1 MLGEARG
8 NIVGEMGNEVEEG
21 VRNRLGAAAHHDGV
35 DSRSLLP
42 AFAGTGP
49 AGMTS
54 GESGTIGRRAHMK
67 QNPQDNFRS
76 VQGARVQVLPSSC
89 HHDEH
94 LSSPSVSVRRSVIPA
109 FSLVIPAFSL
119 VTSVASLVIPASPP
133 VIPASPP
140 VIPAKAGIHSGR
152 CSAPPTTTDLPD
164 YV

>member
-21 VRNRLGAAAHHDGV
+21 VRHRLDAAAHHDDV
-35 DSRSLLP
+35 DSRSPLP
-42 AFAGTGP
+42 TFAGTGP

-54 GESGTIGRRAHMK
+54 GESRTIGRRAHMK
-67 QNPQDNFRS
+67 RNPHDNFQS

-109 FSLVIPAFSL
+109 FSLVLPAFSLVIPAFSL
-119 VTSVASLVIPASPP
+119 VTSVASLVL
-133 VIPASPP
+133 PASPP
-140 VIPAKAGIHSGR
+140 VIPAKAGILRGKI
-152 CSAPPTTTDLPD
+152 SAPPTTTDLPD

>member
-1 MLGEARG
+1 
-8 NIVGEMGNEVEEG
+8 
-21 VRNRLGAAAHHDGV
+21 
-35 DSRSLLP
+35 
-42 AFAGTGP
+42 
-49 AGMTS
+49 
-54 GESGTIGRRAHMK
+54 MK
-67 QNPQDNFRS
+67 RNPQDNFRS

-119 VTSVASLVIPASPP
+119 VIPAFSLVTSVASLVL
-133 VIPASPP
+133 PASPP

-164 YV
+164 